1 MDKEQD
7 KIASGEQSQ
16 AAACGP
22 SPGPGCSKSDSAT
35 PLTDA
40 LFAKCK
46 ARPTDGS
53 GSRDGGWGAA
63 DIADFL
69 RHSRKLEIALG
80 MTAAALRDISGAK
93 AADDVPLYAKSFEL
107 LGRIQGIASVALASI
122 STLNTRHRDAHDMLC
137 AVPGY
142 DFAIDL
148 AIEYRNAAEGVPT

>member
-1 MDKEQD
+1 MPTTNDQQTSCGVYP
-7 KIASGEQSQ
+7 AS
-16 AAACGP
+16 
-22 SPGPGCSKSDSAT
+22 GCSKSESAT

-40 LFAKCK
+40 VFAKCK

-80 MTAAALRDISGAK
+80 ITTAALRDISGAK

-107 LGRIQGIASVALASI
+107 LGRIQGIASVALDSI
-122 STLNTRHRDAHDMLC
+122 STLNP
-137 AVPGY
+137 AV
-142 DFAIDL
+142 
-148 AIEYRNAAEGVPT
+148 EGRREPTTDHKKG